1 MKTKTILERFK
12 TWCQHQKGYQKKEV
26 ETWIIYG
33 HEFAKWYKHYLPSA
47 CWRNV
52 TADDVVN
59 FCNYLE
65 HHGFTG
71 THLQIAEC
79 AIGTIMAYVVREME
93 RDMRRR
99 RKAA

>member
-1 MKTKTILERFK
+1 MKTKTFLERFK
-12 TWCQHQKGYQKKEV
+12 TWCQHQKGYQKEEV

-33 HEFAKWYKHYLPSA
+33 HEFAKWYRYYLPSA

-52 TADDVVN
+52 TADDVET
-59 FCNYLE
+59 FCKYLE
-65 HHGFTG
+65 SHGYNG
-71 THLQIAEC
+71 THLQIAES
-79 AIGTIMAYVVREME
+79 ALGTIMSYVMREME